1 MDLDGK
7 VGLVTGGASGIG
19 EAVVREFVRAGV
31 RTVFLDVDRKRG
43 QALESEVGREGAC
56 LFFHGDVSEESS
68 CASFVQKAETAYG
81 PVSFL
86 VNNAAIFLYR
96 SVEATPSEW
105 QRIMAIN
112 VVGASLAARYAS
124 ESMKRQGGG
133 AIVNMSSISAF
144 VAQPGTMTYNT
155 TKAALLALTRCMALD
170 FGPFGIRVNAVCP
183 GYTLTEPFYGYI
195 ASLGRPA
202 GEVEDELVRQTM
214 LNRLGR
220 PQDVAASVRFL
231 CSEQSSYVTGSC
243 LIVDGGLTARR

>member
-1 MDLDGK
+1 MGLEGK

-19 EAVVREFVRAGV
+19 EAVVREFVKAGV
-31 RTVFLDVDRKRG
+31 RTVFLDIDRQRG
-43 QALESEVGREGAC
+43 QALEDEVGPEGAC

-68 CASFVQKAETAYG
+68 CASFVQKAESAYG

-112 VVGASLAARYAS
+112 
-124 ESMKRQGGG
+124 G

-170 FGPFGIRVNAVCP
+170 LGPFGIRVNAVCP
-183 GYTLTEPFYGYI
+183 GYTLTKPFHDYI

-202 GEVEDELVRQTM
+202 DEVEGELARQTM

-220 PQDVAASVRFL
+220 PQDVAACVRFL

-243 LIVDGGLTARR
+243 LMVDGGLTARH